1 MKVGD
6 VVCYN
11 DGWFLRRRIP
21 LLSIEERNQFTVKAV
36 GDDNRVMVG
45 CSDEEGKVYY
55 QILHTDWLQLTKATN
70 EENEGGDASEPASS
84 Q

>member
-1 MKVGD
+1 MSDPATVKQFEIGS

-11 DGWFLRRRIP
+11 DDWFLRRRIP

-36 GDDNRVMVG
+36 GDDRVMV
-45 CSDEEGKVYY
+45 SFAEDGKLVY
-55 QILHTDWLQLTKATN
+55 QLLHTNWVQLVKEA
-70 EENEGGDASEPASS
+70 DAEAASN